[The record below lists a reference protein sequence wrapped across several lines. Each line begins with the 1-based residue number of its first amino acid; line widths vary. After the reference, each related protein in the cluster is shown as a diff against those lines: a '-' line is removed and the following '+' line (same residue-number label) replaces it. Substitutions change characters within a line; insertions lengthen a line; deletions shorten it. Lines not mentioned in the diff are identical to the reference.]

1 VAGVTD
7 GERGREFVEDRFDR
21 WWTRFLAK
29 GLDRYDLEN
38 LRDDI
43 GAWDEWCEA
52 FAAVGEEHAEHGRE
66 AEAAGNETT
75 AGEHFLR
82 ASMYC
87 HFGSFAWFVDEE
99 RRERVH
105 RRGVELWERAA
116 PHLDPP
122 AERIEA
128 PYPGGADVPGYLRI
142 PDGTP
147 DGLDESPLVILLSGL
162 DSTKEEQHTRA
173 SDFHA
178 RGVATLSVD
187 GPGQGELWYTRTMT
201 PDYHEAIS
209 AVVDHVEGTDG
220 VDASRLGVYGV
231 SVGGFYA
238 PHVAANDDRFDA
250 CVGLAGPFSV
260 GPASLYSSVSM
271 RDGFLHACRADSFV
285 EADEVTERM
294 TLRGDI
300 EKLTAPALMIAG
312 GNDTVIPPEQTRR
325 IAERAPNG
333 ELLYYP
339 DGDHVCKN
347 RVTQYRPY
355 AADWM
360 CEHLA

>member
-1 VAGVTD
+1 MTD
-7 GERGREFVEDRFDR
+7 DERGREFVEDRFDR

-29 GLDRYDLEN
+29 GLDRYDLQN
-38 LRDDI
+38 LRAEI
-43 GAWDEWCEA
+43 ETWDEWCEA
-52 FAAVGEEHAEHGRE
+52 FAAVGEDHAELGRE
-66 AEAAGNETT
+66 AEATGNSAS

-87 HFGSFAWFVDEE
+87 HFGSFAWFADED
-99 RRERVH
+99 RRETAH
-105 RRGVELWERAA
+105 RRAVELWGKAA

-122 AERIEA
+122 AERIEV
-128 PYPGGADVPGYLRI
+128 PFPGGSDVPGYLRV
-142 PDGTP
+142 PDATP
-147 DGLDESPLVILLSGL
+147 DGLDESPLVLVLSGL
-162 DSTKEEQHTRA
+162 DSTKEEQHTRS

-178 RGVATLSVD
+178 RGIATLAVD
-187 GPGQGELWYTRTMT
+187 GPGQGEMWYDRPMT

-209 AVVDHVEGTDG
+209 AVVDDVQGRGDI
-220 VDASRLGVYGV
+220 DATRLGIYGV

-271 RDGFLHACRADSFV
+271 RDGFLHACHTDSFV
-285 EADEVTERM
+285 EADEITEQM

-300 EKLTAPALMIAG
+300 ENLTAPALMIAG
-312 GNDTVIPPEQTRR
+312 GNDTVVPPEQTRR

-347 RVTQYRPY
+347 RVTRYRPR

-360 CEHLA
+360 RKHLVAAD

>member
-1 VAGVTD
+1 MTD
-7 GERGREFVEDRFDR
+7 DGRGREYVEDRFDR

-29 GLDRYDLEN
+29 GLDRYDLQN
-38 LRDDI
+38 LRADI
-43 GAWDEWCEA
+43 DTWAEWCDA
-52 FAAVGEEHAEHGRE
+52 FAAVGEEHAERGRD
-66 AEAAGNETT
+66 AEAAGNSTS
-75 AGEHFLR
+75 AGEHYLR

-87 HFGSFAWFVDEE
+87 HFGSFAWFVDED
-99 RRERVH
+99 RRETVH
-105 RRGVELWERAA
+105 RRGVELFEKAG
-116 PHLDPP
+116 PHLDPA

-128 PYPGGADVPGYLRI
+128 PCPGGVDVPGFLRV
-142 PDGTP
+142 PSHSP

-187 GPGQGELWYTRTMT
+187 GPGQGEAWYTRPMT
-201 PDYHEAIS
+201 PEYHEAIS
-209 AVVDHVEGTDG
+209 AAVDHAQGFDG

-231 SVGGFYA
+231 SIGGFYA

-260 GPASLYSSVSM
+260 GAASMYNPSM
-271 RDGFLHACRADSFV
+271 REGFLHACHTDSLV
-285 EADEVTERM
+285 EADDVTERM
-294 TLRGDI
+294 TLHGDI
-300 EKLTAPALMIAG
+300 ENLTAPSLMIAG
-312 GNDTVIPPEQTRR
+312 GNDTVIPPEQTER

-360 CEHLA
+360 RERLS

>member
-1 VAGVTD
+1 VTD
-7 GERGREFVEDRFDR
+7 ADGRGREFVEDRFDR

-29 GLDRYDLEN
+29 GLDRYDLRN
-38 LRDDI
+38 LRDEIETWD
-43 GAWDEWCEA
+43 AWFEA
-52 FAAVGEEHAEHGRE
+52 FAAVGEDHAERGRE
-66 AEAAGNETT
+66 AEAAGNATT
-75 AGEHFLR
+75 AGEHYLW

-87 HFGSFAWFVDEE
+87 HFGSFAWFADED

-105 RRGVELWERAA
+105 RRGVELWGKAG

-128 PYPGGADVPGYLRI
+128 PYPGGADLPGYPRI

-147 DGLDESPLVILLSGL
+147 DGLDESPLVIVRSGL
-162 DSTKEEQHTRA
+162 DSTKEEQHTRS

-178 RGVATLSVD
+178 RGVATLAVD
-187 GPGQGELWYTRTMT
+187 GRQGEAWYTRSMT

-209 AVVDHVEGTDG
+209 AVVDRVEGVDG

-231 SVGGFYA
+231 SIGGFYA

-285 EADEVTERM
+285 EADEVTERL

-300 EKLTAPALMIAG
+300 EDLTAPALMIAG
-312 GNDTVIPPEQTRR
+312 GNDAVLPPEQTER
-325 IAERAPNG
+325 IAERAPDG

-347 RVTQYRPY
+347 RVTRYRPY

-360 CEHLA
+360 RSHLVAG